1 MIHRSDNNEM
11 DPHTECGI
19 EMVVGG
25 GIELALAHEDPTCK
39 ECLIKEERNMT
50 QAINII
56 QAINT
61 IKISG
66 KTYFGCDNPEEYMKD
81 MLRHDGGVIF
91 NLDVTDET
99 FKTPGVKF
107 EATIV
112 ASDYTPE
119 RWMTFGLYPTLIN
132 GTDKAWRAEHQIT
145 HLK

>member
-1 MIHRSDNNEM
+1 MIHRIDNNEM
-11 DPHTECGI
+11 DPHTECGL
-19 EMVVGG
+19 EVSVGN
-25 GIELALAHEDPTCK
+25 GIRLALAHEDPTCT

-50 QAINII
+50 QAINAI

-91 NLDVTDET
+91 NLDVTDEAT
-99 FKTPGVKF
+99 HTF

-132 GTDKAWRAEHQIT
+132 GTNKAWKAEHQIT

>member
-1 MIHRSDNNEM
+1 MIHRIDNNEM
-11 DPHTECGI
+11 DPHTECGL
-19 EMVVGG
+19 EVNVGN
-25 GIELALAHEDPTCK
+25 GIKLALAHEDPTCK

-50 QAINII
+50 QAINAI

-91 NLDVTDET
+91 NLDVTDEAT
-99 FKTPGVKF
+99 HTF

-132 GTDKAWRAEHQIT
+132 GTNKAWKAEHQIT

>member
-1 MIHRSDNNEM
+1 MIHRIDNNEM
-11 DPHTECGI
+11 DPHTECGL
-19 EMVVGG
+19 EVNVGN
-25 GIELALAHEDPTCK
+25 GIKLALAHEDPTCK
-39 ECLIKEERNMT
+39 ECLIKEEHNIT
-50 QAINII
+50 QAINAI

-91 NLDVTDET
+91 NLDITDET
-99 FKTPGVKF
+99 FRTPGVKF

-119 RWMTFGLYPTLIN
+119 RWMTFGLYPTLID
-132 GTDKAWRAEHQIT
+132 GTAKAWRAEHQIT

>member
-1 MIHRSDNNEM
+1 MTHRIDNNEM
-11 DPHTECGI
+11 DPHTECGL
-19 EMVVGG
+19 EVSVGN
-25 GIELALAHEDPTCK
+25 GIRLALAHEDPTCK
-39 ECLIKEERNMT
+39 ECLIKEEHNM
-50 QAINII
+50 Q

-91 NLDVTDET
+91 NLDVTDEAT
-99 FKTPGVKF
+99 HTF

-132 GTDKAWRAEHQIT
+132 GTNKAWKAEHQIT

>member
-1 MIHRSDNNEM
+1 MIHRIDNNEM
-11 DPHTECGI
+11 DPHTECCLEVSVGNGI
-19 EMVVGG
+19 R
-25 GIELALAHEDPTCK
+25 LALAHEDPTCT

-50 QAINII
+50 QAINAI

-91 NLDVTDET
+91 NLEVTDEAT
-99 FKTPGVKF
+99 HTF

-132 GTDKAWRAEHQIT
+132 GTNKAWKAEHQKT

>member
-1 MIHRSDNNEM
+1 MDRREKMTHRIDNNEM
-11 DPHTECGI
+11 DPHTECGL
-19 EMVVGG
+19 EVSVGN
-25 GIELALAHEDPTCK
+25 GIRLALAHEDPTCK
-39 ECLIKEERNMT
+39 ECLIKEEHNM
-50 QAINII
+50 Q

-91 NLDVTDET
+91 NLDVTDEAT
-99 FKTPGVKF
+99 HTF

-132 GTDKAWRAEHQIT
+132 GTNKAWKAEHQIT

>member
-1 MIHRSDNNEM
+1 MIHRIDNNEM
-11 DPHTECGI
+11 DPHTECGL
-19 EMVVGG
+19 EVNVGN
-25 GIELALAHEDPTCK
+25 GIRLALAHEDPTCK
-39 ECLIKEERNMT
+39 ECLIKEEYNMT
-50 QAINII
+50 

-91 NLDVTDET
+91 NLDVTDEAT
-99 FKTPGVKF
+99 HTF

-132 GTDKAWRAEHQIT
+132 GTDKAWKAEHQIT

>member
-1 MIHRSDNNEM
+1 MDRREEMIHRIDNNEM

-39 ECLIKEERNMT
+39 ECLIKEEHNM
-50 QAINII
+50 Q

-91 NLDVTDET
+91 NLDVTDEAT
-99 FKTPGVKF
+99 HTF

-132 GTDKAWRAEHQIT
+132 GTNKAWKAEHQIT

>member
-1 MIHRSDNNEM
+1 MTHLIDNNEM
-11 DPHTECGI
+11 DPHTECG
-19 EMVVGG
+19 
-25 GIELALAHEDPTCK
+25 LALIGEFGQTDIQIVKYAIGEMPTCP
-39 ECLIKEERNMT
+39 ECLKKEAEGAYDMT
-50 QAINII
+50 

-81 MLRHDGGVIF
+81 MLRYDGGVIF
-91 NLDVTDET
+91 NLDVTDEAT
-99 FKTPGVKF
+99 HAF

-112 ASDYTPE
+112 ASGYTPE

-132 GTDKAWRAEHQIT
+132 GTAKAWNAEHQIT

>member
-1 MIHRSDNNEM
+1 MIHRIDNNEM
-11 DPHTECGI
+11 DPHTECGL
-19 EMVVGG
+19 EVSVGN
-25 GIELALAHEDPTCK
+25 GIRLALAHEDPTCT

-50 QAINII
+50 QAINAI

-99 FKTPGVKF
+99 THTF

>member
-1 MIHRSDNNEM
+1 MTHLIDNNEM
-11 DPHTECGI
+11 NPHTECGLSLI
-19 EMVVGG
+19 DEFGQTE
-25 GIELALAHEDPTCK
+25 IELVKYAIGEMPTCP
-39 ECLIKEERNMT
+39 ECLKKEAEGAYDMT
-50 QAINII
+50 

-81 MLRHDGGVIF
+81 MLRYDGGVIF

-99 FKTPGVKF
+99 THTF

-132 GTDKAWRAEHQIT
+132 GTTKAWRAEHQIT

>member
-1 MIHRSDNNEM
+1 MIHRIDNNEM
-11 DPHTECGI
+11 DPHTECGL
-19 EMVVGG
+19 EVSVGN
-25 GIELALAHEDPTCK
+25 GIRLALAHEDPTCK
-39 ECLIKEERNMT
+39 ECLIKEEHNM
-50 QAINII
+50 Q

-99 FKTPGVKF
+99 THTF

-119 RWMTFGLYPTLIN
+119 RWMTFGLYPTLID
-132 GTDKAWRAEHQIT
+132 GTAKAWRAEHQIT

>member
-1 MIHRSDNNEM
+1 MDRREEMIHRIDNNEM

-39 ECLIKEERNMT
+39 ECLIKEEHNM
-50 QAINII
+50 Q

-91 NLDVTDET
+91 NLDVTDEAT
-99 FKTPGVKF
+99 HTF

-132 GTDKAWRAEHQIT
+132 GTDKAWKAEHQIT